1 MAASALFRKNQ
12 NKAGLALQEDAL
24 RFIELE
30 GGLSRLRV
38 VRKCSVPAG
47 ERGIKKNTIAEA
59 GELYAPLQTLRSRIG
74 GFKAPVA
81 LSIPSRDILI
91 RVVELPELELEDA
104 REALKW
110 DFEKY
115 FPYEYTDAAVDI
127 SKVDN
132 PLKGEQGMMS
142 VLVAA
147 CRIRIVE
154 SLMRLANSLGMQ
166 IATIEPENVAMFR
179 SVLGPTISFPAGYLA
194 VFAEKGVNQLVLGY
208 KDNGILYRTS
218 LLEMNGGEDGR
229 QQDFTALVREIGN
242 TLTFVRN
249 QYREIAVEQIMLG
262 GAFGGETGL
271 KEMIEDATGLKVMAA
286 DPWGPWGIPVPPD
299 DVLGW
304 ETAVGLAVRELS

>member
-1 MAASALFRKNQ
+1 
-12 NKAGLALQEDAL
+12 LQEDAL

-30 GGLSRLRV
+30 GSLSRLRV
-38 VRKCSVPAG
+38 VRKYSVPAG

-59 GELYAPLQTLRSRIG
+59 GELFSPLQTLRNRIG

-91 RVVELPELELEDA
+91 RIVELPDLELEEA
-104 REALKW
+104 REALQW

-115 FPYEYTDAAVDI
+115 FPYAYSDAAVDI

-147 CRIRIVE
+147 CKIRTVE
-154 SLMRLANSLGMQ
+154 SLMRLADSLGMQ
-166 IATIEPENVAMFR
+166 IATIEPENIAMFR
-179 SVLGPTISFPAGYLA
+179 SVLGPTLSFSGGYLA
-194 VFAEKGVNQLVLGY
+194 VFAENSVNQLVLGY

-218 LLEMNGGEDGR
+218 LLEMNGGEDGK
-229 QQDFTALVREIGN
+229 QQNFSALVREIGN

-249 QYREIAVEQIMLG
+249 QYREIAVEHIMLAG
-262 GAFGGETGL
+262 SFGGETGL
-271 KEMIEDATGLKVMAA
+271 KEMIENATGLKVTAA
-286 DPWGPWGIPVPPD
+286 DPWGPWGIQVPPD
-299 DVLGW
+299 DALGW